1 MIHKHPVYDTD
12 EHFVIDPATRVITNT
27 SKNKTSMVQ
36 GDHNSERFSFE
47 IPKLVDGHDMT
58 LCNLIQIHFINVG
71 SGRDE
76 NEGVYEVDD
85 IAVMEDN
92 PETVVFTWLISD
104 AATYYDGT
112 LAFAVTF
119 ECIEA
124 GEVTYRWGTG
134 IHSGFIIQRGMN
146 NDASVTDG
154 YPDILAQWYSKIFQ
168 VNFGYEA
175 AKKHGFEG
183 TEQEWLETLRGPKG
197 DIEVYV
203 GDTEPNGAPYFWF
216 DTSWEFQN

>member
-58 LCNLIQIHFINVG
+58 LCNLIQIHFINTG

-85 IAVMEDN
+85 IAVIEGSQD
-92 PETVVFTWLISD
+92 TVVFTWLVSD
-104 AATYYDGT
+104 AATYYDGS

-119 ECIEA
+119 ECVES
-124 GEVTYRWGTG
+124 GLVTYRWGTG
-134 IHSGFIIQRGMN
+134 IHSGFTIQRGMN
-146 NDASVTDG
+146 NSDSVTEG

-168 VNFGYEA
+168 TNFGYEA
-175 AKKHGFEG
+175 AKKYGFEG

-197 DIEVYV
+197 DIEVQI
-203 GDTEPNGAPYFWF
+203 GDTEPAGAPYFWF
-216 DTSWEFQN
+216 DTSWEFPN